1 MNTSGLNKSGINQ
14 SQNMGSSFKTNQNLE
29 RLEKIS
35 QKLNNIHFNIENDK
49 NAKYEEVESRLA
61 SLDEKSMESNEM
73 TFKTFNQ
80 IKEQISNIIQNIE
93 EDRQRFEQSYEER
106 TQYISNLETKFNFT
120 SIKNKIREESKIK
133 NMHNKKK
140 DFLKKT
146 KKPIISRL

>member
-1 MNTSGLNKSGINQ
+1 MNTSGLNKSGVNQ
-14 SQNMGSSFKTNQNLE
+14 SQNMGSTSFKTNQNLE

-49 NAKYEEVESRLA
+49 NTKYEEVESRLA

-93 EDRQRFEQSYEER
+93 EDRQRFEQTYEER
-106 TQYISNLETKFNFT
+106 TQYISNLETKLRQKLNNEA
-120 SIKNKIREESKIK
+120 KEREDMQ
-133 NMHNKKK
+133 N
-140 DFLKKT
+140 
-146 KKPIISRL
+146 RLVNQIDLIF

>member
-1 MNTSGLNKSGINQ
+1 MNTSGLNKSGVNQ
-14 SQNMGSSFKTNQNLE
+14 SQNMGTSFKTNQNLE

-106 TQYISNLETKFNFT
+106 TQYISNLETKLRQKLNNEAKEREDMQNRLSKFKFN
-120 SIKNKIREESKIK
+120 I
-133 NMHNKKK
+133 M
-140 DFLKKT
+140 
-146 KKPIISRL
+146 